1 MISVKPVV
9 RVNMAQKASELIQEY
24 IDKNKLQA
32 GDRLPAEK
40 ELSSMLNLG
49 TRTIREAL
57 KMLQA
62 RGFLEIHQGKGIF
75 VTSQWLHV
83 YIRTLT
89 DSLKLD
95 NNDIDLLIQLMDV
108 RKLIEAAIVKQI
120 AAVNIA
126 PKRLEA
132 LEKNLVNQKRACDN
146 ADHELFNSLDVEFH
160 CLLVDCAENTIL
172 SILYKGLIDL
182 LFASFKYTLNLQ
194 FIDQSFLLHKRI
206 YTAISQKKPQLA
218 YKLIIQMIEASA
230 KKLKK
235 SIK

>member
-9 RVNMAQKASELIQEY
+9 RVNMAQRASELIQEY
-24 IDKNKLQA
+24 INKNKLQP

-57 KMLQA
+57 KILQA

-83 YIRTLT
+83 YVRTLT

-95 NNDIDLLIQLMDV
+95 NNDIDLLVQLMDV

-120 AAVNIA
+120 AVAVT

-146 ADHELFNSLDVEFH
+146 ADNELFNSLDVEFH

-172 SILYKGLIDL
+172 SILYKGLVDL
-182 LFASFKYTLNLQ
+182 LFASFKHTLNLR
-194 FIDQSFLLHKRI
+194 FIEQSFLHHKRI
-206 YTAISQKKPQLA
+206 YTAIVQKKPQLA
-218 YKLIIQMIEASA
+218 HKRVIQRIDTSA

-235 SIK
+235 PIK

>member
-1 MISVKPVV
+1 
-9 RVNMAQKASELIQEY
+9 MAQKASELIQEY

-32 GDRLPAEK
+32 GDRLPAER

-62 RGFLEIHQGKGIF
+62 RGFLEIHQGKGVF
-75 VTSQWLHV
+75 VASQWLHV
-83 YIRTLT
+83 YVRTLT

-95 NNDIDLLIQLMDV
+95 NDDIDLLIQLMDV

-120 AAVNIA
+120 AVNVA

-132 LEKNLVNQKRACDN
+132 IEKNLVSQKRACDS
-146 ADHELFNSLDVEFH
+146 ADNDLFNSLDVEFH

-172 SILYKGLIDL
+172 SILYKGLVDL
-182 LFASFKYTLNLQ
+182 LFASFKQTLD
-194 FIDQSFLLHKRI
+194 FRFMEQSFLLHKKI
-206 YTAISQKKPQLA
+206 YTAILQKKPQLA
-218 YKLIIQMIEASA
+218 YKFVIEMIENSA